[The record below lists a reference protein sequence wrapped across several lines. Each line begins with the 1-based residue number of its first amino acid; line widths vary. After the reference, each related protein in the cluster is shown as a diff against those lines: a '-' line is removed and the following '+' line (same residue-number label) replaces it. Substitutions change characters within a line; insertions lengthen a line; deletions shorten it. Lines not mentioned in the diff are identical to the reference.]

1 MNAHSAFVKGKAHEV
16 CQDYASSG
24 CIESTPYVILADG
37 CSSSPD
43 TDTGARLLVKSAER
57 SLRARIKQASSFLQ
71 EEHEE
76 AARLALRHA
85 SVLQLAPQ
93 CVDAT
98 LLTVKVVG
106 DDFFATCYGD
116 GIIALQSRG
125 GQLDVYSISFVEG
138 YPRYPSYASQCER
151 RRMFETHNMN
161 IKEITHYTFFRGDDH
176 TVASHTDTR
185 TSRDALEIFTG
196 SVKDYEFVAILS
208 DGFNSFVELTRTET
222 SRKTEP
228 VKLERLIGSLLDF
241 KNTQGAFVRRRL
253 NKFLSDAQK
262 NNWQHNDDLAIGVVY
277 LGG

>member
-1 MNAHSAFVKGKAHEV
+1 MNAHSAFVAGNAHEV
-16 CQDYASSG
+16 CQDYAVSG

-57 SLRARIKQASSFLQ
+57 SLRAHIKCASPFLQ

-85 SVLQLAPQ
+85 NVLQLAPQ

-98 LLTVKVVG
+98 LLTINVSG
-106 DDFFATCYGD
+106 DNFFATCYGD
-116 GIIALQSRG
+116 GVVALQSRD
-125 GQLDVYSISFVEG
+125 GQLDVYSISFAEG
-138 YPRYPSYASQCER
+138 YPRYPSYASQGER
-151 RRMFETHNMN
+151 LRMFESHTSNV
-161 IKEITHYTFFRGDDH
+161 KEITHYTFFRGDDAIATH
-176 TVASHTDTR
+176 ADTHISH
-185 TSRDALEIFTG
+185 DALETFTG

-208 DGFNSFVELTRTET
+208 DGFHSFVELIRTET

-228 VKLERLIGSLLDF
+228 VRLEHFVGNLLDF
-241 KNTQGAFVRRRL
+241 KNTGGAFVRRRL

-262 NNWQHNDDLAIGVVY
+262 NKWQHNDDLAIGVVY